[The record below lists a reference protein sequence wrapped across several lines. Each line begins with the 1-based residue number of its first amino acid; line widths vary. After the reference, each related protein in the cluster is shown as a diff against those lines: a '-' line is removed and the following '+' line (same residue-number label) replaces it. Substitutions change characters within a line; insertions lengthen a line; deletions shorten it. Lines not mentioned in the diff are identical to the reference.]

1 MSFRLKMDKFKLI
14 DYQAS
19 QEIFRRAEITGRRWK
34 LGEIRTSQWLQ
45 KGHVDMAAI
54 KDISQDYPDLRI
66 FIIGE
71 GETEGFY
78 IYSQKKETC
87 FKFEAAI

>member
-1 MSFRLKMDKFKLI
+1 MDHFKRI
-14 DYQAS
+14 DYNLS
-19 QEIFRRAEITGRRWK
+19 REIFRKATVTGRR
-34 LGEIRTSQWLQ
+34 LTIGEMKTSQWLQ
-45 KGHVDMAAI
+45 KNHINLDAV
-54 KDISQDYPDLRI
+54 KDVSRDYPDLRV

-87 FKFEAAI
+87 FKFEATLSETK

>member
-1 MSFRLKMDKFKLI
+1 MNYFKPI
-14 DYQAS
+14 DYKLS
-19 QEIFRRAEITGRRWK
+19 QEIFHKATITGRR
-34 LGEIRTSQWLQ
+34 LTIGEMKTSKWLQ
-45 KGHVDMAAI
+45 KNQINMELI
-54 KDISQDYPDLRI
+54 KDVSRDYPDLRV

-87 FKFEAAI
+87 FKFEATLSEIK

>member
-1 MSFRLKMDKFKLI
+1 MDHFKTV
-14 DYQAS
+14 DYKLS
-19 QEIFRRAEITGRRWK
+19 QEIFHKATITGRR
-34 LGEIRTSQWLQ
+34 LTIGEMKTSQWLQ
-45 KGHVDMAAI
+45 KNHINMGLI
-54 KDISQDYPDLRI
+54 KDISRDYPDLRV

-87 FKFEAAI
+87 FKFEAIIPEQK

>member
-1 MSFRLKMDKFKLI
+1 MDNNFKRI
-14 DYQAS
+14 DYNLS
-19 QEIFRRAEITGRRWK
+19 QEIFHKATITGRR
-34 LGEIRTSQWLQ
+34 LTFGEMKTSQWLQ
-45 KGHVDMAAI
+45 KKNISMESV
-54 KDISQDYPDLRI
+54 KDVSRDYPDLRI

-87 FKFEAAI
+87 FKFEATLSEIK

>member
-1 MSFRLKMDKFKLI
+1 MNHFKRI
-14 DYQAS
+14 DYHLAR
-19 QEIFRRAEITGRRWK
+19 EIFHKAAITGRR
-34 LGEIRTSQWLQ
+34 LTIGEMKTSQWLQ
-45 KGHVDMAAI
+45 K
-54 KDISQDYPDLRI
+54 KQISQESVKDASLEYPDLRI

-87 FKFEAAI
+87 FKFEATLSDTK

>member
-1 MSFRLKMDKFKLI
+1 MK
-14 DYQAS
+14 
-19 QEIFRRAEITGRRWK
+19 
-34 LGEIRTSQWLQ
+34 TSQWLQ
-45 KGHVDMAAI
+45 KNHISLESV
-54 KDISQDYPDLRI
+54 KDVSRDYPDLRI

-87 FKFEAAI
+87 FKFEATLSETK

>member
-1 MSFRLKMDKFKLI
+1 MDKFKLV
-14 DYQAS
+14 DYHLS
-19 QEIFRRAEITGRRWK
+19 QEIFRKAEITGRRLK
-34 LGEIRTSQWLQ
+34 LGELKTSKWLQ
-45 KGHVDMAAI
+45 KGKISMEDI
-54 KDISQDYPDLRI
+54 KNVSRDYPDLRI

-87 FKFEAAI
+87 LKFDAPI